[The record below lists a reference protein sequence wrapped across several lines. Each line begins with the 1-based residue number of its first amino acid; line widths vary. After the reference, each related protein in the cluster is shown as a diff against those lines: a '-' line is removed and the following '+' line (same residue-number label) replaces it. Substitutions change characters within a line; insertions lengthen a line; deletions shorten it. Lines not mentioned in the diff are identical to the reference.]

1 MEKKVWL
8 SRRAIKL
15 HVVILI
21 VVPAFLALCLWQI
34 SRALSGNTLS
44 WAYVFEWP
52 LFAGYAVYMWWRF
65 VHEAAEDAPRAAMMA
80 APRPAT
86 AGMNVPASHS
96 SSTCSAALRPFTWV
110 VNRSGYWVAEWLPQM
125 VMCSIA
131 VTGAESFAASW
142 ETARLWSSRVMAV
155 NRLAGTS
162 GACSRAMRAL
172 VLAGLP
178 TTRTLMS
185 LAA

>member
-34 SRALSGNTLS
+34 SRALGGNTLS

-65 VHEAAEDAPRAAMMA
+65 LHEAAEDTP
-80 APRPAT
+80 PPAT
-86 AGMNVPASHS
+86 AGADPGGSDGAAAAPAP
-96 SSTCSAALRPFTWV
+96 APAP
-110 VNRSGYWVAEWLPQM
+110 E
-125 VMCSIA
+125 
-131 VTGAESFAASW
+131 
-142 ETARLWSSRVMAV
+142 ETAQEKEEDKEMAAY
-155 NRLAGTS
+155 NDYLAQ
-162 GACSRAMRAL
+162 
-172 VLAGLP
+172 LADRDKARG
-178 TTRTLMS
+178 R
-185 LAA
+185 